1 MWAESAIPSTWSV
14 IRKSSLGHRFWPASK
29 QLFHRLWEMGDEVD
43 LRSIAYPR
51 PSIPLFRPPQSAQQT
66 QNSTSQSSLA
76 NFGHRSGAEDTH
88 GLEESTSNL
97 VIKDNAQSSSTLDVS
112 QIDSYLNSALYQA
125 LGQLGTSGTPIS
137 ASSLYSGHVLPCRPA
152 SIPAEQRDD
161 VVINKSSWKKLAKW
175 IKVVEKE
182 GLVKAKEGRGGEI
195 TITVI
200 HSEHPSIAL
209 HKAHKTIA
217 KEDEQL
223 KRATAAEKD
232 QAAVT
237 QVETSSAKGKGKSNE
252 MSIEEVWKPN
262 GVNLGFWEARGVE

>member
-1 MWAESAIPSTWSV
+1 M
-14 IRKSSLGHRFWPASK
+14 
-29 QLFHRLWEMGDEVD
+29 
-43 LRSIAYPR
+43 RSIAYPR
-51 PSIPLFRPPQSAQQT
+51 PSVPLVHPPQSAQQI
-66 QNSTSQSSLA
+66 QNLTSQDRLA
-76 NFGHRSGAEDTH
+76 NGGHRSDADDTH
-88 GLEESTSNL
+88 GVEESTSNL
-97 VIKDNAQSSSTLDVS
+97 TMQDKGQSSTPSVS
-112 QIDSYLNSALYQA
+112 QIDAYLNSALHQA

-152 SIPAEQRDD
+152 SIPLEQRDD

-195 TITVI
+195 TITAI
-200 HSEHPSIAL
+200 HSEHPFIAL

-232 QAAVT
+232 QAAAT
-237 QVETSSAKGKGKSNE
+237 QVETPSAKGKGKSNE